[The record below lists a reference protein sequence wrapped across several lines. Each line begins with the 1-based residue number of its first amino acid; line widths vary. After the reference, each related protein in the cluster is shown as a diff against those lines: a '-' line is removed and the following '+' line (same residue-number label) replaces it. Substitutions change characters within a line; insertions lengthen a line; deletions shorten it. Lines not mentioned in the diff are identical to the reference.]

1 MELDHG
7 YVIDIYSKYAWIV
20 SLKDKGGITVKN
32 SLLKVLDESGC
43 KPDKAQADHG
53 SEFYN
58 RSMTPWLR
66 DNVIEIYSTRN

>member
-43 KPDKAQADHG
+43 KPDKA
-53 SEFYN
+53 
-58 RSMTPWLR
+58 
-66 DNVIEIYSTRN
+66 